1 MKSASWRHASATTP
15 ATIRWW
21 RRSAATASSSR
32 EADDI
37 FPAIERAFASGK
49 PACVNVIMDQKP
61 EGVTGGYEF
70 LG

>member
-1 MKSASWRHASATTP
+1 MPGPTMLYEF
-15 ATIRWW
+15 
-21 RRSAATASSSR
+21 R
-32 EADDI
+32 EGMFVTEAGEI

-49 PACVNVIMDQKP
+49 PACVNVIIDQKP